1 MFQVVSS
8 AVIRMTTGMRPS
20 IPATG
25 GSVFSASHRV
35 IIDQPGFENQN
46 VLFAPSRIDI
56 IGGKIIERSAN

>member
-1 MFQVVSS
+1 
-8 AVIRMTTGMRPS
+8 MTTR
-20 IPATG
+20 
-25 GSVFSASHRV
+25 GSSFSASHRV

>member
-1 MFQVVSS
+1 MFQVGSS
-8 AVIRMTTGMRPS
+8 AVIRMTTG
-20 IPATG
+20 
-25 GSVFSASHRV
+25 GSSFSASHRV